1 LPEINYR
8 ELNNYLKNLKTGD
21 FAPVYLIY
29 GQELLYKNSL
39 EALVHALIPESQRS
53 LGYEPVEG
61 TNENIKEAIERSNT
75 YSLLS
80 GTKVVAICDSKIFY
94 SKQDQGEL
102 LEKAKQAYDA
112 DDIKKA
118 ATYFLSLLSVLNLS
132 YDDVSKENRTE
143 TSNLDIDRLG
153 DDQWIDKIV
162 TFCIENSLVIVSQ
175 EDNADLLQHAVE
187 KGFPKGNH
195 LIITTDMADKRRK
208 LFKTIREQGMII
220 DCSVPTGDRRADRMA
235 QEAVLS
241 ERMNEILGQSG
252 KKMDKNAYMA
262 LYEMTGFDLRTFS
275 NNLQKLIS
283 YVGDRKNITAD
294 DVQSVLKRTKKDP
307 IYDLTNAVSERN
319 METSLFFLDTLL
331 ADNLHPLQVL
341 AAITNQIRRLLLVK
355 DFVKSPHGREWH
367 GGVPF
372 HEFKSRIMPAIQAY
386 DADLQGQLETWDRM
400 LSKHTGEDNQ
410 ASKTKGKKKKSRS
423 VTDLVIAKNPKNP
436 YPVYQMLL
444 KSEKF
449 TTDEFIAILELL
461 SQADLSLKSTRQN
474 PKLLLEKLILFIC
487 QEQNNVN
494 SG

>member
-1 LPEINYR
+1 MPEINYR
-8 ELNNYLKNLKTGD
+8 ELNNYLKDRKSGE

-39 EALVHALIPESQRS
+39 EALVCALIPESQRS
-53 LGYEPVEG
+53 LAYEPIEG
-61 TNENIKEAIERSNT
+61 TNENIKEAIERLNT

-94 SKQDQGEL
+94 SKQDQDKL
-102 LEKAKQAYDA
+102 LEKAKQAYDG

-118 ATYFLSLLSVLNLS
+118 ATYFLSLLSLLNLS
-132 YDDVSKENRTE
+132 YDDVSKANRTK
-143 TSNLDIDRLG
+143 TGKLDSDRLG

-162 TFCIENSLVIVSQ
+162 TFCIENSLAIASQ
-175 EDNADLLQHAVE
+175 EDHAALLQHAVE

-252 KKMDKNAYMA
+252 KRMDKNAYLAM
-262 LYEMTGFDLRTFS
+262 YEMTGFDLRTFS

-294 DVQSVLKRTKKDP
+294 DVESVLKRTKKDP
-307 IYDLTNAVSERN
+307 IYDLTNAVSEKN
-319 METSLFFLDTLL
+319 MEKSLFFLDTLL
-331 ADNLHPLQVL
+331 GDNLHPLQVL

-355 DFVKSPHGREWH
+355 DFVESPHGQEWH
-367 GGVPF
+367 KGILF
-372 HEFKSRIMPAIQAY
+372 HDFKSRIMPAIQAY
-386 DADLQGQLETWDRM
+386 DDDLQGQLETWDRM
-400 LSKHTGEDNQ
+400 LSKHTGKDNQ
-410 ASKTKGKKKKSRS
+410 PSKTKSKKKTPRPL
-423 VTDLVIAKNPKNP
+423 TDLVIAKNPKNP

-444 KSEKF
+444 KSERF
-449 TTDEFIAILELL
+449 RTDELIAILELL
-461 SQADLSLKSTRQN
+461 SQTDLNLKSTGKN
-474 PKLLLEKLILFIC
+474 PRLLLEKLILFIC
-487 QEQNNVN
+487 QEQKNVN

>member
-1 LPEINYR
+1 MPEIHYR
-8 ELNNYLKNLKTGD
+8 ELNTYLKDRKSGD
-21 FAPVYLIY
+21 FAQVYLIY

-39 EALVHALIPESQRS
+39 EALVRSLIPENQRS
-53 LGYEPVEG
+53 LGYEPIEG

-80 GTKVVAICDSKIFY
+80 GTKGVAICDSKIFY
-94 SKQDQGEL
+94 SKQDQDRL
-102 LEKAKQAYDA
+102 LEKAKQAYDG

-118 ATYFLSLLSVLNLS
+118 ATYFLSLLSLLNLS
-132 YDDVSKENRTE
+132 YDDVSRANRTQ
-143 TSNLDIDRLG
+143 TGKLDSDRLG

-162 TFCIENSLVIVSQ
+162 TFCMENSLAVASQ
-175 EDNADLLQHAVE
+175 EDHAALLQHAVE

-208 LFKTIREQGMII
+208 LFKTIRERGVII

-252 KKMDKNAYMA
+252 KRMDRNAYLA

-294 DVQSVLKRTKKDP
+294 DVKSVSERTKKDP

-319 METSLFFLDTLL
+319 TERSLFFLDTLL

-341 AAITNQIRRLLLVK
+341 AAITNQIRRLLVVK

-367 GGVPF
+367 KDVPF

-386 DADLQGQLETWDRM
+386 DADLLGQLETWDRM
-400 LSKHTGEDNQ
+400 LSKPTEEKNPP
-410 ASKTKGKKKKSRS
+410 SKAKGKKKNPRP

-444 KSEKF
+444 KSERF
-449 TTDEFIAILELL
+449 ATDELIAVFEVL
-461 SQADLSLKSTRQN
+461 SQTDLSLKSTRQN
-474 PKLLLEKLILFIC
+474 PGLLLEKLILFIC
-487 QEQNNVN
+487 
-494 SG
+494 

>member
-1 LPEINYR
+1 MPEINYR
-8 ELNNYLKNLKTGD
+8 ELNNYLTDRKAGD

-39 EALVHALIPESQRS
+39 EVLVRALIPASQRS

-94 SKQDQGEL
+94 SKQDQGGL

-118 ATYFLSLLSVLNLS
+118 ATYFISLLSLLNLS
-132 YDDVSKENRTE
+132 YDDVSKANRTK
-143 TSNLDIDRLG
+143 TIKFDIDRLG

-162 TFCIENSLVIVSQ
+162 TFCMENRLAIASQ
-175 EDNADLLQHAVE
+175 EDNAALLQHAVE

-195 LIITTDMADKRRK
+195 LIITTDIADKRRK
-208 LFKTIREQGMII
+208 LFKTIREHGMII

-252 KKMDKNAYMA
+252 KRMDKNAYMA

-294 DVQSVLKRTKKDP
+294 DVESVLKRTKKDP

-341 AAITNQIRRLLLVK
+341 AAITNQIRRLLLAK
-355 DFVKSPHGREWH
+355 DFVKNPHGREWH

-386 DADLQGQLETWDRM
+386 DADLQELLETWDRM
-400 LSKHTGEDNQ
+400 LSKHTGKDDQ
-410 ASKTKGKKKKSRS
+410 PSKTKGKKKTSRPG
-423 VTDLVIAKNPKNP
+423 TDLVIAKNPKNP

-444 KSEKF
+444 KSERF
-449 TTDEFIAILELL
+449 TADELIAVLELL
-461 SQADLSLKSTRQN
+461 SQTDLSLKSTRQN
-474 PKLLLEKLILFIC
+474 PRLLLEKLILFIC

>member
-1 LPEINYR
+1 MPEIHYR
-8 ELNNYLKNLKTGD
+8 ELNTYLKDRKSGD
-21 FAPVYLIY
+21 FAQVYLIY

-39 EALVHALIPESQRS
+39 EALVRSLIPENQRS
-53 LGYEPVEG
+53 LGYEPIEG

-94 SKQDQGEL
+94 SKQDQDRL
-102 LEKAKQAYDA
+102 LEKAKQAYDG

-118 ATYFLSLLSVLNLS
+118 ATYFLSLLSLLNLS
-132 YDDVSKENRTE
+132 YDDVSRANRTQ
-143 TSNLDIDRLG
+143 TGKLDSDRLG

-162 TFCIENSLVIVSQ
+162 TFCMENSLAVASQ
-175 EDNADLLQHAVE
+175 EDHAALLQHAVE

-208 LFKTIREQGMII
+208 LFKTIRERGVII

-252 KKMDKNAYMA
+252 KRMDRNAYLA

-294 DVQSVLKRTKKDP
+294 DVKSVSERTKKDP

-319 METSLFFLDTLL
+319 TERSLFFLDTLL

-341 AAITNQIRRLLLVK
+341 AAITNQIRRLLVVK

-367 GGVPF
+367 KDVPF

-386 DADLQGQLETWDRM
+386 DADLLGQLETWDRM
-400 LSKHTGEDNQ
+400 LSKPTEEKNPP
-410 ASKTKGKKKKSRS
+410 SKAKGKKKNPRP

-444 KSEKF
+444 KSERF
-449 TTDEFIAILELL
+449 ATDELIAVFEVL
-461 SQADLSLKSTRQN
+461 SQTDLSLKSTRQN
-474 PKLLLEKLILFIC
+474 PGLLLEKLILFIC
-487 QEQNNVN
+487 
-494 SG
+494 

>member
-1 LPEINYR
+1 MPEINYR
-8 ELNNYLKNLKTGD
+8 ELKNYLKGRKTGD

-39 EALVHALIPESQRS
+39 DALVRALIPESQRS
-53 LGYEPVEG
+53 LGYEAVEG

-80 GTKVVAICDSKIFY
+80 GTKVVALCDSKIFY
-94 SKQDQGEL
+94 SKQDQSRL

-118 ATYFLSLLSVLNLS
+118 AAYFLSLLSLLNLS
-132 YDDVSKENRTE
+132 YDDVSKANRTK
-143 TSNLDIDRLG
+143 TLKWDNGRLG

-162 TFCIENSLVIVSQ
+162 TFCMENRLAVASQ
-175 EDNADLLQHAVE
+175 EDNAALLQHAVE

-220 DCSVPTGDRRADRMA
+220 DCSVPTGDRRADRIA
-235 QEAVLS
+235 QEAFLS
-241 ERMNEILGQSG
+241 ERMNEILGKAG
-252 KKMDKNAYMA
+252 KKMDKNAYTA

-294 DVQSVLKRTKKDP
+294 DVASVLKRTKKDP

-319 METSLFFLDTLL
+319 LETSLFFLDTLL
-331 ADNLHPLQVL
+331 GDNLHPLQVL

-355 DFVKSPHGREWH
+355 DFVKNSYGREWH

-386 DADLQGQLETWDRM
+386 DAELQEQLESWDQM
-400 LSKHTGEDNQ
+400 LSKHTGKDNQ
-410 ASKTKGKKKKSRS
+410 PSKTRGKKKTPRPL
-423 VTDLVIAKNPKNP
+423 TDLVIAKNPKNP
-436 YPVYQMLL
+436 YPVYQLLL
-444 KSEKF
+444 KSEGF
-449 TTDEFIAILELL
+449 TTDKLIAIFELL
-461 SQADLSLKSTRQN
+461 TQTDLSLKSTGQN
-474 PKLLLEKLILFIC
+474 PRLLLEKLILFIC
-487 QEQNNVN
+487 QEQSNVN
-494 SG
+494 SE

>member
-1 LPEINYR
+1 MTEIHYR
-8 ELNNYLKNLKTGD
+8 ELKNYLKDRKSGD
-21 FAPVYLIY
+21 FAQVYLIY

-39 EALVHALIPESQRS
+39 EALVCALIPESQRS

-61 TNENIKEAIERSNT
+61 ANENIKEAIERSNT

-80 GTKVVAICDSKIFY
+80 GTKVIAICDSKIFY
-94 SKQDQGEL
+94 SKQDQDKL
-102 LEKAKQAYDA
+102 FEKAKQAYDS

-118 ATYFLSLLSVLNLS
+118 AIYFLSLLDVLNLS
-132 YDDVSKENRTE
+132 YDDVSKENRTQ
-143 TSNLDIDRLG
+143 TLKLDIDRLG

-162 TFCIENSLVIVSQ
+162 TFCIENKLAISSQ
-175 EDNADLLQHAVE
+175 EDNADVLQRAVE

-235 QEAVLS
+235 QEEILS

-262 LYEMTGFDLRTFS
+262 LNEMTGFDLRTFS

-283 YVGDRKNITAD
+283 YVGDKKNITAD
-294 DVQSVLKRTKKDP
+294 DVKSVLKRTKKDP
-307 IYDLTNAVSERN
+307 IYDLTNAVSERDLGK
-319 METSLFFLDTLL
+319 SFFFLDTLL
-331 ADNLHPLQVL
+331 ADNFHPLQVL

-355 DFVKSPHGREWH
+355 DFVESFQGREWH

-386 DADLQGQLETWDRM
+386 DADLQGKLETWDRM
-400 LSKHTGEDNQ
+400 LSKHTGKDHQ
-410 ASKTKGKKKKSRS
+410 PSKTRGKKKNVRP

-444 KSEKF
+444 KSERF
-449 TTDEFIAILELL
+449 ITDELIAILEVLG
-461 SQADLSLKSTRQN
+461 QTDLSLKSTRQN
-474 PKLLLEKLILFIC
+474 PKLVLEKLILFIC
-487 QEQNNVN
+487 QEQHTLN

>member
-1 LPEINYR
+1 MTEINYR
-8 ELNNYLKNLKTGD
+8 ELNNYLKDRKTGD

-39 EALVHALIPESQRS
+39 DSLLDALIPANKRS
-53 LGYEPVEG
+53 LSYEPVEG

-80 GTKVVAICDSKIFY
+80 GPKVVAICDSKIFY
-94 SKQDQGEL
+94 SKQDQGRL
-102 LEKAKQAYDA
+102 LEKAKQAYDTN
-112 DDIKKA
+112 DIKKA
-118 ATYFLSLLSVLNLS
+118 AKYFLSLLGVLNIS
-132 YDDVSKENRTE
+132 YDDVSKANRTK
-143 TSNLDIDRLG
+143 TIKLDIDRFG

-162 TFCIENSLVIVSQ
+162 TFCIENSLAIASQ
-175 EDNADLLQHAVE
+175 EDNAALLQNAVE

-241 ERMNEILGQSG
+241 ERMSEILDQVG
-252 KKMDKNAYMA
+252 KRMDKDAYMT

-283 YVGDRKNITAD
+283 YVGDKKNITAD
-294 DVQSVLKRTKKDP
+294 DVESVLKRTKKDP

-319 METSLFFLDTLL
+319 MEKSLFFLDTLL

-341 AAITNQIRRLLLVK
+341 AAITNQMRRLLLVK
-355 DFVKSPHGREWH
+355 GFVESPHGREWH
-367 GGVPF
+367 GGIQF
-372 HEFKSRIMPAIQAY
+372 HQFKSRIMSAIQAY
-386 DADLQGQLETWDRM
+386 DADLLGQFEMWDQM
-400 LSKHTGEDNQ
+400 LSKQTGKDNQ
-410 ASKTKGKKKKSRS
+410 RSKNKNAKKKSRPI
-423 VTDLVIAKNPKNP
+423 TDLVIAKNPKNP

-444 KSEKF
+444 KSEMF
-449 TTDEFIAILELL
+449 TTDELIAVLESLG
-461 SQADLSLKSTRQN
+461 QTDLRLKSTGQKPR
-474 PKLLLEKLILFIC
+474 LILEKLIFFIC

>member
-1 LPEINYR
+1 MPEINYR
-8 ELNNYLKNLKTGD
+8 ELNTYLKDRKSGD
-21 FAPVYLIY
+21 FAQVYLIY

-39 EALVHALIPESQRS
+39 EALVRSLIPENQRS
-53 LGYEPVEG
+53 LGYEPIEG
-61 TNENIKEAIERSNT
+61 TNENIKEAIERLNT

-94 SKQDQGEL
+94 SKQDQDRL
-102 LEKAKQAYDA
+102 LEKAKQAYDS

-118 ATYFLSLLSVLNLS
+118 ATYFLSLLSLLNLS
-132 YDDVSKENRTE
+132 YDDVSKANRTQ
-143 TSNLDIDRLG
+143 TGKLDSDRLG
-153 DDQWIDKIV
+153 DDQWIDKIL
-162 TFCIENSLVIVSQ
+162 TFCMENSLAVASQ
-175 EDNADLLQHAVE
+175 EDHAALLQHAVE

-208 LFKTIREQGMII
+208 LFKTIRERGVII

-252 KKMDKNAYMA
+252 KRMDKNAYLA

-294 DVQSVLKRTKKDP
+294 DVKSVSERTKKDP

-319 METSLFFLDTLL
+319 MERSLFFLNTLL

-355 DFVKSPHGREWH
+355 DFVKSSHGREWH
-367 GGVPF
+367 KDVPF

-386 DADLQGQLETWDRM
+386 DADLLGQLETWDRM
-400 LSKHTGEDNQ
+400 LSKPTEEENSP
-410 ASKTKGKKKKSRS
+410 SKAKGKKKNPRP

-444 KSEKF
+444 KSERF
-449 TTDEFIAILELL
+449 ATDELIAVFEVL
-461 SQADLSLKSTRQN
+461 SQTDLSLKSTRQN
-474 PKLLLEKLILFIC
+474 PGLLLEKLILFIC
-487 QEQNNVN
+487 QEQHTLN

>member
-1 LPEINYR
+1 MSEIHYR
-8 ELNNYLKNLKTGD
+8 ELNNYLKDCKSGE
-21 FAPVYLIY
+21 FEPVYLIY
-29 GQELLYKNSL
+29 GHELLYKNSL
-39 EALVHALIPESQRS
+39 EALVRALIPESQRS

-94 SKQDQGEL
+94 SKQDQDRL

-118 ATYFLSLLSVLNLS
+118 ATYFLNLLSLLNLS
-132 YDDVSKENRTE
+132 YDDVIKANRTK
-143 TSNLDIDRLG
+143 TIKLDIDRLG

-162 TFCIENSLVIVSQ
+162 TFCMENSLAIASQ
-175 EDNADLLQHAVE
+175 EDNAALLQHAVE

-220 DCSVPTGDRRADRMA
+220 DCSVPTGDRRADRLA
-235 QEAVLS
+235 QDAVLS

-252 KKMDKNAYMA
+252 KRMNKHAYTA

-275 NNLQKLIS
+275 NNLQKLIN

-294 DVQSVLKRTKKDP
+294 DVAYVLKRTKKDP

-319 METSLFFLDTLL
+319 LEKSLFFLDTLL
-331 ADNLHPLQVL
+331 EDNLHPLQVL
-341 AAITNQIRRLLLVK
+341 AAITNQIRRLLLIK
-355 DFVKSPHGREWH
+355 DFVESSHGREWH

-400 LSKHTGEDNQ
+400 LSKHTGKDNQ
-410 ASKTKGKKKKSRS
+410 PSKTQGKKKKPRP
-423 VTDLVIAKNPKNP
+423 VTDLVVAKNPKNP

-444 KSEKF
+444 KSEGF
-449 TTDEFIAILELL
+449 TTDEFIAIFELL
-461 SQADLSLKSTRQN
+461 GQTDLNLKSTGKN
-474 PKLLLEKLILFIC
+474 PRLLLEKLILFIC
-487 QEQNNVN
+487 QEQHT
-494 SG
+494 

>member
-1 LPEINYR
+1 MPEINYR
-8 ELNNYLKNLKTGD
+8 ELNNYLKDRKAGD

-29 GQELLYKNSL
+29 GQEMLYKNSL
-39 EALVHALIPESQRS
+39 EALVRALIPEGQRS

-61 TNENIKEAIERSNT
+61 TNENIKHAVERSNT

-94 SKQDQGEL
+94 SKQDQNRL

-118 ATYFLSLLSVLNLS
+118 ATYLQSLLGLLHLS
-132 YDDVSKENRTE
+132 YDDVSKANRTE
-143 TSNLDIDRLG
+143 TFKLDVDRFG
-153 DDQWIDKIV
+153 DDRWIDKIV
-162 TFCIENSLVIVSQ
+162 TFCMENHLAIASQ
-175 EDNADLLQHAVE
+175 EDNATLLQNAVE

-208 LFKTIREQGMII
+208 LYKTIREQGMII
-220 DCSVPTGDRRADRMA
+220 DCSVPTGDRRADKMA

-241 ERMNEILGQSG
+241 QRMTEILGHSG
-252 KKMDKNAYMA
+252 KRMDKNAYTA

-283 YVGDRKNITAD
+283 YVGDRENITVD
-294 DVQSVLKRTKKDP
+294 DVGSVLKRTKKDP

-319 METSLFFLDTLL
+319 IEKSLFFLNTLL
-331 ADNLHPLQVL
+331 SDNLHPLQVL

-355 DFVKSPHGREWH
+355 DFVEGPHGREWH
-367 GGVPF
+367 GGIPF
-372 HEFKSRIMPAIQAY
+372 HEFKNRIMPAIQAY
-386 DADLQGQLETWDRM
+386 DADLLGQRETWDRT
-400 LSKHTGEDNQ
+400 LSKHTGKDDQ
-410 ASKTKGKKKKSRS
+410 PSKNKNKKKKTRP
-423 VTDLVIAKNPKNP
+423 VTDLVIAKNPRNP

-444 KSEKF
+444 KSERF
-449 TTDEFIAILELL
+449 TMDELIAVLEML
-461 SQADLSLKSTRQN
+461 SQTDLSLKSTGRN
-474 PKLLLEKLILFIC
+474 PRLLLEKLILFIC
-487 QEQNNVN
+487 QGQHSLN